1 MLALAA
7 AVAVLAGLTGCA
19 NTWEAVTSQRFR
31 DKPWETTFGRS
42 DPVRDV
48 RTSPDGETRARAM
61 RELTEAHLARLSEAE
76 RTEVFDQ
83 LSTAATAD
91 PSPWVRMAAIDALG
105 RTNDPRAVEVLA
117 VAFHQ
122 ATGRP
127 ANAPQLPPANP
138 IQQVSARQNGVL
150 GDRLGLTGPQG
161 FPGDQVA
168 NVRGR
173 ALAALARTGRPEA
186 VEFLGR
192 VAAGHEA
199 LVNEDPTDRDFV
211 RQHAVA
217 ALGRMRQKEAVVA
230 LARVLADEQGKDLA
244 LGHLAHEGLVTLT
257 GQTHPA
263 DPSVW
268 AGVVQAGFEIAP
280 EPNAV
285 QKAVASIPALD

>member
-1 MLALAA
+1 MLALTA
-7 AVAVLAGLTGCA
+7 AVAALAGLTGCA
-19 NTWEAVTSQRFR
+19 NTWEAMSSQRFR

-42 DPVRDV
+42 DPVRDI

-61 RELTEAHLARLSEAE
+61 RQLTEAHLAKLSEPE
-76 RTEVFDQ
+76 RTEVFDH
-83 LSTAATAD
+83 LTTAATAD
-91 PSPWVRMAAIDALG
+91 ASPWVRMAAIDALG

-117 VAFHQ
+117 VAFHR

-127 ANAPQLPPANP
+127 AAATPPTTQP
-138 IQQVSARQNGVL
+138 IQQVSRQTGLL

-168 NVRGR
+168 NIRGR
-173 ALAALARTGRPEA
+173 ALTALARTGRPEA
-186 VEFLGR
+186 VEFLAR

-199 LVNEDPTDRDFV
+199 LVNEDPADRDFV

-217 ALGRMRQKEAVVA
+217 ALGKVRQKEAVVA
-230 LARVLADEQGKDLA
+230 LARVLSDEQGKDLT
-244 LGHLAHEGLVTLT
+244 LGHLAHEGLVGLT
-257 GQTHPA
+257 GQNHPA

-280 EPNAV
+280 EPSGV
-285 QKAVASIPALD
+285 QRAIAELPID